1 MAAKKVIII
10 GAGLAGLA
18 TGIYARTNGYDAQI
32 FEHGNQP
39 GGVSATWK
47 RKGFMID
54 GGIHF
59 YMGYRPGQPVHRLY
73 RELGIDQADQY
84 HQMDIY
90 ARFLDPASD
99 RRVDLV
105 RDLDRFGTDLKAVS
119 PVDAGFIDEFISA
132 AKTFKNAD
140 FITPLAK
147 PPELSGF
154 WDTARM
160 MISMR
165 KTLRYYTGR
174 YNQPMF
180 KFTQGLNSSWL
191 RQLFEHIFLPE
202 VPVWFVLFLLGMLA
216 DGNIALRADG
226 SAGFAKALEKRFT
239 DLGGQISYQATVEEV
254 LVENDQAIGIRLS
267 NSDRHHADRVISA
280 ADGFATIFEFL
291 DGRYTDKDIRERYR
305 TWPLIKPVVMISYG
319 LSREL
324 PDGPWMV
331 VLKSTHEITAGHL
344 VYDWLPIRLFNYGP
358 VFSPPG
364 KTVIQVM
371 AETAWQPWHDLR
383 DDIQAY
389 RSEKELLATQVLK
402 SISAVWPGIDT
413 QVDMVDVATPYT
425 YWRYT
430 LNRQGAYEGFNIT
443 PETIN
448 TKIKRTLP
456 GLRNFYMAGQWTTPG
471 GGVVP
476 SLMTGRHAVML
487 LCNDDAKPFINPAK

>member
-1 MAAKKVIII
+1 
-10 GAGLAGLA
+10 
-18 TGIYARTNGYDAQI
+18 
-32 FEHGNQP
+32 
-39 GGVSATWK
+39 
-47 RKGFMID
+47 
-54 GGIHF
+54 
-59 YMGYRPGQPVHRLY
+59 MGYRPGKPVHHLY

-84 HQMDIY
+84 RQMDIY

-105 RDLDRFGTDLKAVS
+105 RDLDRFGTDLNAIS
-119 PVDAGFIDEFISA
+119 PIDTGFIDEFISA
-132 AKTFKNAD
+132 AKAFKNAD

-165 KTLRYYTGR
+165 RTLKYYTGR
-174 YNQPMF
+174 YNQPMN
-180 KFTQGLNSSWL
+180 KFTQGLNSSWVK
-191 RQLFEHIFLPE
+191 QLFEHIFLPE
-202 VPVWFVLFLLGMLA
+202 VPVWFVLFILGMLA

-239 DLGGQISYQATVEEV
+239 NLGGQITYQTTVKEV
-254 LVENDQAIGIRLS
+254 LVENDRAIGIRLA
-267 NSDRHHADRVISA
+267 NPDKHHADRVISA
-280 ADGFATIFEFL
+280 ADGYATIFELL
-291 DGRYTDKDIRERYR
+291 DGRYTNKGIRERYR

-324 PDGPWMV
+324 ADDPWMV
-331 VLKSTHEITAGHL
+331 VLKSTREITAGHL
-344 VYDWLPIRLFNYGP
+344 VYDWLPIRIFNYGP
-358 VFSPPG
+358 VFAPPG

-371 AETAWQPWHDLR
+371 AESAWQPWRDLR
-383 DDIQAY
+383 DDMQAY
-389 RSEKELLATQVLK
+389 RSEKELLATQVLE
-402 SISAVWPGIDT
+402 SLSDVWPGIDSR
-413 QVDMVDVATPYT
+413 VEMVDVATPYT

-430 LNRQGAYEGFNIT
+430 LNRRGAYEGFDIT

-448 TKIKRTLP
+448 TRIKRTLP
-456 GLRNFYMAGQWTTPG
+456 GLRNFYMAGQWTIPG

-487 LCNDDAKPFINPAK
+487 LCNDDAKPFIIPAN

>member
-1 MAAKKVIII
+1 MSRKKIIVI

-18 TGIYARTNGYDAQI
+18 AGIYARINGYDAHI

-47 RKGFMID
+47 RKGFRID

-84 HQMDIY
+84 HRMDIY
-90 ARFLDPASD
+90 ARFLDPASG
-99 RRVDLV
+99 RRVDLL
-105 RDLDRFGTDLKAVS
+105 RDLDRFGADLKAIS
-119 PVDAGFIDEFISA
+119 SMDAGFIEGFIAA
-132 AKTFKNAD
+132 AKAFKKAD

-160 MISMR
+160 MMKMR

-174 YNQPMF
+174 YNQPMS

-191 RQLFEHIFLPE
+191 RQVFEHIFLPE

-226 SAGFAKALEKRFT
+226 SAGFARALEKRFT
-239 DLGGQISYQATVEEV
+239 DLGGQITYQATVKEI
-254 LVENDQAIGIRLS
+254 LVESDRACGIRLA
-267 NSDRHHADRVISA
+267 NADRHQADVVISA
-280 ADGFATIFEFL
+280 ADGYATIFEFL
-291 DGRYTDKDIRERYR
+291 DGRYTDRDIRERYR

-319 LSREL
+319 VDREL
-324 PDGPWMV
+324 PDEPWMV
-331 VLKSTHEITAGHL
+331 VLKSTFDITAGHL
-344 VYDWLPIRLFNYGP
+344 VDQWLSIRIFNYGP
-358 VFSPPG
+358 AFSPPG
-364 KTVIQVM
+364 KTVIQIM
-371 AETAWQPWHDLR
+371 AESRWQPWRELR
-383 DDIQAY
+383 DDMQAY
-389 RSEKELLATQVLK
+389 RSEKQLLADQVLET
-402 SISAVWPGIDT
+402 ISDVWPGIGT
-413 QVDMVDVATPYT
+413 QVEMVDVATPYT

-430 LNRQGAYEGFNIT
+430 LNRRGAYEGFDIT

-448 TKIKRTLP
+448 TKLKRTLP
-456 GLRNFYMAGQWTTPG
+456 GLRNFYMAGQWTSPG

-487 LCNDDAKPFINPAK
+487 LCHDDNKPFIIPSH